1 MQFANRE
8 QTEAEVLREAGCA
21 TTCRQVA
28 HFAVARNSMIQK
40 LPHSRARRFFSSL
53 QNSFGSGRQLPKCV
67 LRNRQGMNSRR
78 RGEGFDTGRDGWLG
92 QFLPRFGIRREH
104 AKGIARAGQNLT
116 PLVNGYILE
125 RHDGNAKLLPHFF
138 QLLFDGAPVRIRVAI
153 KKNRLGLGLD
163 SKFLQLSQSITL
175 AKNQSTADGLK
186 IGIQRT
192 QRPTKEVLAVRTGP
206 AMVFF
211 PVAQNVNGNDLRT
224 RY

>member
-28 HFAVARNSMIQK
+28 HFAIAGNPMIQK
-40 LPHSRARRFFSSL
+40 LPHPRTRSFFPSL
-53 QNSFGSGRQLPKCV
+53 QNTFGSGRQLPKCV

-104 AKGIARAGQNLT
+104 AKGVTGPCQNLT
-116 PLVNGYILE
+116 PLVDGHILA
-125 RHDGNAKLLPHFF
+125 RLDGNAQTLPHFF
-138 QLLFDGAPVRIRVAI
+138 QLLFDGTTEGIGVAI

-211 PVAQNVNGNDLRT
+211 PVAQNVNGNDLPA